1 MSDLLETETG
11 AKQRLVKS
19 IETIQAEKEQMDK
32 AKKTAGGWSVFGS
45 GGGQLKEELEDCQTK
60 LQIAEE
66 ELEAKI

>member
-1 MSDLLETETG
+1 
-11 AKQRLVKS
+11 
-19 IETIQAEKEQMDK
+19 MDK

-45 GGGQLKEELEDCQTK
+45 GGGQLKEELEECQTK